1 MQIKFGLDL
10 RFLLCINVSMFIRTK
25 SYKRKDKIYN
35 YLYLV
40 ENFKRN
46 GKVVQKTIMPL
57 GSVDDP
63 KTRDK
68 INKLVMALVGEHSDL
83 KKLDIQ
89 THLSCDNA
97 KIYGPLLV
105 FKRLWKEL
113 GIGKI
118 LKESLYHYETFFD
131 LSDCIFNMI
140 LSRLIDPCSKRGML
154 EFQNEIYDIS
164 PYELHQYYRSMDYL
178 IDNKDDIEKRIFDQ
192 MVSISGTNLDMAFF
206 DTTTIIYF
214 GDDPK
219 EKSKILAK
227 GFSKAHRGDL
237 KQVVIGVVMN
247 KNGIPLAHEV
257 FAGNKNDVT
266 CFKELIKKLTSKF
279 NIKKVILVGDRGMI
293 SMKNLKLLEDEGLE
307 YILGFR
313 MRTIKKDSRKEILEK
328 VDLKRLRKLKGLQA
342 REAEY
347 HGKRLIVYYNEERA
361 ELDKQHREEIIEEL
375 KQKTKKGTIQSL
387 ISNQNYKRYL
397 KIEGEDPKICK
408 KKVELDEL
416 YDGVFVITSNTKLSA
431 NQIVKSYRD
440 LWHVEQGFRW
450 LKSELEMGPIYH
462 WKDKRIQ
469 AHIMICFLSL
479 ILKVFLNQKLKKYQK
494 ESSYPES
501 MASLKRLKVIEMQVK
516 GKPVHMTTNIE
527 PAAKSVFKAM
537 KLRPPEKIL
546 YDEYSNSKV
555 VETILT

>member
-1 MQIKFGLDL
+1 
-10 RFLLCINVSMFIRTK
+10 MFVRTK
-25 SYKRKDKIYN
+25 SYTRKNKTYN

-40 ENFKRN
+40 ENYKRN
-46 GKVVQKTIMPL
+46 GKVVQKTIMSL

-63 KTRDK
+63 NTREK
-68 INKLVMALVGEHSDL
+68 INKLVRALVGEHCELEKLDL
-83 KKLDIQ
+83 KNNIFCNNTK
-89 THLSCDNA
+89 N
-97 KIYGPLLV
+97 YGPLLI
-105 FKRLWKEL
+105 FKRLWNEL

-140 LSRLIDPCSKRGML
+140 LSRLIDPCSKRGLL
-154 EFQNEIYDIS
+154 EFQKDVYDLS

-192 MVSISGTNLDMAFF
+192 MVSITGTNLDMAFF

-219 EKSKILAK
+219 EKSEILAK
-227 GFSKAHRGDL
+227 GFSKDHRGDL

-247 KNGIPLAHEV
+247 KDGIPLAHEV

-266 CFKELIKKLTSKF
+266 CFKELIEKLTSKF

-342 REAEY
+342 KEAEY
-347 HGKRLIVYYNEERA
+347 QDRRLIVYYNEDRA
-361 ELDKQHREEIIEEL
+361 KLDKQHREEIVEEL
-375 KQKTKKGTIQSL
+375 KQKTKKGTIHSI

-397 KIEGEDPKICK
+397 DIEGKDPKICK
-408 KKVELDEL
+408 NKVELDEL
-416 YDGVFVITSNTKLSA
+416 YDGVFVITSNTKLGA

-450 LKSELEMGPIYH
+450 LKSELEMGPVYH
-462 WKDKRIQ
+462 WKDKRIR
-469 AHIMICFLSL
+469 AHIMLCFLSL
-479 ILKVFLNQKLKKYQK
+479 ILKVFLNQKLKKYQQD
-494 ESSYPES
+494 SSYPES
-501 MASLKRLKVIEMQVK
+501 MASLKRLKVVEIEVK
-516 GKPVHMTTNIE
+516 TKLVHMTTNIE
-527 PAAKSVFKAM
+527 PIAKSVFKAM
-537 KLRPPEKIL
+537 KIRPPEKII

-555 VETILT
+555 VETILI